1 MTLIETILEF
11 LWGRKYYV
19 NVFHRTGS
27 NAVSV
32 SSLFFS
38 TKEEAISHRERNETN
53 MTYRFV
59 ETISFRSRNLYVPGD
74 TGESKF
80 IVKE

>member
-11 LWGRKYYV
+11 VFGRKYYM
-19 NVFHRTGS
+19 NIFHRIGT
-27 NAVSV
+27 NAVSA
-32 SSLFFS
+32 SSLFFG
-38 TKEEAISHRERNETN
+38 TKEEAINHREKNETN
-53 MTYRFV
+53 ITYRFV
-59 ETISFRSRNLYVPGD
+59 ETVSFRSRNLYVPGD